1 MHSVQQPLVEGV
13 RPVRLVRLVRLGP
26 PVPPPEVLIYSLWEA
41 ENRYICGC
49 IHTL

>member
-13 RPVRLVRLVRLGP
+13 RLVRLGT